1 LWFGEL
7 LGFWQF
13 VFGWCGSCPRL
24 LWSVVLSIDVGWLL
38 MSLLFGSCQAMHVWC
53 LKLGLQG
60 LAEGGDGWVVQKYLV
75 LSIDCD
81 EWFDHSW
88 GWGQ

>member
-1 LWFGEL
+1 
-7 LGFWQF
+7 
-13 VFGWCGSCPRL
+13 
-24 LWSVVLSIDVGWLL
+24 